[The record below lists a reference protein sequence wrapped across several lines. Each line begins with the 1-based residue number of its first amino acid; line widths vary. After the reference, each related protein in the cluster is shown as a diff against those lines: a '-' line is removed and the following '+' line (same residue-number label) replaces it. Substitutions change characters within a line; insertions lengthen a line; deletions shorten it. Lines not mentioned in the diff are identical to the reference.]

1 MTIKFAIFQG
11 YVYSPNHWPKF
22 ASYEKTM
29 ILLNLIDI
37 SVTKYSR
44 MDKVK
49 FVKDTDFQK
58 FEVIWS
64 ALSL

>member
-1 MTIKFAIFQG
+1 MPFFKGTYILRIIG
-11 YVYSPNHWPKF
+11 PHF

-44 MDKVK
+44 MDQVK